1 VREAGGAR
9 WPVLLGGAA
18 VLGAV
23 GVGAAWVLLHLVW
36 AATWLAFWHRLGWRD
51 AEASLA
57 PGAGGLATLAAL
69 VLGAAAAAA
78 GIRWGHAS
86 LAGHG
91 IPEVMEAIRDREA
104 RIPPR
109 VALCKPIL
117 SAVVIGTGSPFGAEG
132 PIVQTGAALGS
143 LLGQWWPVRG
153 EERAA
158 FVAAGAAAGMTGVF
172 GTPLAAA
179 LLALELLGTGFAR
192 QRVASVLVTVAVAAA
207 LRRPVLG
214 ARPLFALAAGPALG
228 LSTLP
233 GALAYGVVAGL
244 EGAGLTWALYALE
257 GLYARWVRA
266 AGWRPL
272 VGAAAVGVLG
282 RLDPRVLG
290 VGYFW
295 IRAVLA
301 GRLGGAS
308 LARLA
313 AAKAAAWLLALAS
326 GTVGGVLAP
335 LFLVGGASG
344 GFLAHLAPWA
354 GLGPR
359 AALVSMAA
367 VFGAASGAPWTATV
381 FAVEVTGDYAAL
393 PAVLTATALGAAVA
407 SRLLPYDIMTG
418 KPVRRARRTVGEES
432 RGAA

>member
-1 VREAGGAR
+1 
-9 WPVLLGGAA
+9 
-18 VLGAV
+18 
-23 GVGAAWVLLHLVW
+23 
-36 AATWLAFWHRLGWRD
+36 
-51 AEASLA
+51 
-57 PGAGGLATLAAL
+57 
-69 VLGAAAAAA
+69 
-78 GIRWGHAS
+78 
-86 LAGHG
+86 
-91 IPEVMEAIRDREA
+91 M
-104 RIPPR
+104 
-109 VALCKPIL
+109 
-117 SAVVIGTGSPFGAEG
+117 
-132 PIVQTGAALGS
+132 
-143 LLGQWWPVRG
+143 
-153 EERAA
+153 
-158 FVAAGAAAGMTGVF
+158 
-172 GTPLAAA
+172 
-179 LLALELLGTGFAR
+179 ALELLGTGFAR
-192 QRVASVLVTVAVAAA
+192 QRVAPVLVAVAVAAA

-228 LSTLP
+228 PSTLP

-272 VGAAAVGVLG
+272 VGAAAVGVLA

-359 AALVSMAA
+359 AAALVSMAA
-367 VFGAASGAPWTATV
+367 VFGAASGAPWTAAV

-393 PAVLTATALGAAVA
+393 PGILAATALAAAVA